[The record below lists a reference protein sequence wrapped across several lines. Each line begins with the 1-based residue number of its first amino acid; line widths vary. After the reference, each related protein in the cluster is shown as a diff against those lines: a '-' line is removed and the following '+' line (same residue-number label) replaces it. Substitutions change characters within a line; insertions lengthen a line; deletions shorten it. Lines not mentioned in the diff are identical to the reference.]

1 MLRIAVDFISIVL
14 VILIWAYVYAASS
27 REAVE
32 FNGLIMLNKV

>member
-1 MLRIAVDFISIVL
+1 MLRIVVDFISVVP

-32 FNGLIMLNKV
+32 FNDLIMLNKV